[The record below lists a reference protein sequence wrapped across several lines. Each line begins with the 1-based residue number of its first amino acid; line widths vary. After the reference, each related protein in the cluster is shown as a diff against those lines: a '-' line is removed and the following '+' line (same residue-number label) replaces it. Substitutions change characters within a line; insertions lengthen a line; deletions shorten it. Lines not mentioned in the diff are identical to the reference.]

1 MSIARELLEE
11 ADKRLKRSR
20 VNRVIDGNGEERTDC
35 IVITPEMREAA
46 RRRGKLETYRNRTG
60 NPFTMVNMEG
70 AKQLATMERLSTK
83 ELGYF
88 LVLQLYIGYDNMLK
102 MSLDA
107 RIPMT
112 EKGLAEVLRI
122 RDKRTYSNLLRK
134 FMELGLIQSQRVSLF
149 KKEYEALYISKAYC
163 LRGTS
168 KETRLVKVFIEAMH
182 ELYSQQDIKP
192 ADIGFLYRILPYMHF
207 ESNHL
212 VRHPYEKDFSSA
224 EALSLRDVVEITGM
238 DEKNVKEHL
247 RIKLSGVHVFGSFK
261 AGKNSVYKV
270 NPSLFYRGV
279 APELVKSDFTLTEQS
294 RN

>member
-1 MSIARELLEE
+1 MNAIDNEMVTYRDVDTGYMI
-11 ADKRLKRSR
+11 ADKVNLNTHTIINNAQREAYKEKLEYQQRLERYKY
-20 VNRVIDGNGEERTDC
+20 RTD
-35 IVITPEMREAA
+35 
-46 RRRGKLETYRNRTG
+46 

-70 AKQLATMERLSTK
+70 ARDLLATERLSNK

-88 LVLQLYIGYDNMLK
+88 LVLQSYIGYDNMLK
-102 MSLDA
+102 MSLGA

-112 EKGLAEVLRI
+112 EKELAEVLRI
-122 RDKRTYSNLLRK
+122 RDKRTYSNILRK
-134 FMELGLIQSQRVSLF
+134 FMELDLIQSKKVSLF
-149 KKEYEALYISKAYC
+149 KKEYEALYISNVYC

-168 KETRLVKVFIEAMH
+168 KENKLVKVFIKAMQ
-182 ELYSQQDIKP
+182 ELYSQKDIKP

-207 ESNHL
+207 QSNHL

-270 NPSLFYRGV
+270 NPSLFYRGT

-294 RN
+294 CN

>member
-1 MSIARELLEE
+1 MSIARELFEE

-20 VNRVIDGNGEERTDC
+20 VNRVIDGNGEERNDC

-46 RRRGKLETYRNRTG
+46 RRRGKLETYRNRTE

-88 LVLQLYIGYDNMLK
+88 LVLQSYIGYGNMLK

-107 RIPMT
+107 RVPMT

-149 KKEYEALYISKAYC
+149 KKEYQALYISKAYC

-168 KETRLVKVFIEAMH
+168 KENKLVKVFIEAMH

-207 ESNHL
+207 DSNHL
-212 VRHPYEKDFSSA
+212 VRHPYEKDFYSA

-247 RIKLSGVHVFGSFK
+247 RIKLSGVHVFGSFR